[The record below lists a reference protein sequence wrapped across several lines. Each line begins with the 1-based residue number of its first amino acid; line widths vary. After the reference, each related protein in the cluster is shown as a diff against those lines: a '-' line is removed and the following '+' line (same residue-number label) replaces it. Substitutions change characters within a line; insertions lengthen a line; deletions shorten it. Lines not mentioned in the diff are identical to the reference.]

1 MNCNQCGAP
10 LSGEEAVCP
19 VCGHPVEQIEK
30 EPADQAFTE
39 AKPEESEN
47 TPEQAFTQASSGEGA
62 DVTDWAST
70 QEDKKPSGKGSTLA
84 IAAIIVLLAI
94 IAVLVVLLIKARK
107 VPAETEQAPT
117 TEQGVT
123 EEETPEE
130 TPEGEALEEEAQEE
144 EAQEEETFVPTVSY
158 IKEADAFDDA
168 LLDQVIVSCGDSTLT
183 NRKLAYYYWQE
194 FYSFVNMYS
203 SYITLFMDPAARLD
217 TQAYTEEESWDQF
230 FMETAVTTYRTCAS
244 AANAARE
251 EGYALG
257 EKDQENLDGL
267 AERIGSLAEQNGY
280 ASADEYLAKNFGPY
294 CTMETYQEFMDEYIL
309 GASYLNA
316 RLEAEEITDEEL
328 ENYYEENKESYDAQ
342 GLQKDDTPMV
352 NVRHILIQPEAVDL
366 EEGDEGYEEAVQ
378 AAEEAA
384 KARAEEIYQ
393 EWQEGDGTEESF
405 AALASENSAD
415 SSAAS
420 GGLIEN
426 VAPGKT
432 VEGFDDWCFEEG
444 RKPGDT
450 GIVETEYGYHILYYV
465 SQCSESYWHSVVY
478 SDYESACYAR
488 ICEDLRALYPG
499 EPDLS
504 KAAVYPCN
512 TEM

>member
-19 VCGHPVEQIEK
+19 VCGHPVKQIE
-30 EPADQAFTE
+30 EGPAVQAFTE
-39 AKPEESEN
+39 AKPEENEEKLDAS
-47 TPEQAFTQASSGEGA
+47 EQAFTQASSEENAA
-62 DVTDWAST
+62 DWTPPGRP
-70 QEDKKPSGKGSTLA
+70 DKKSSGKGPVLA
-84 IAAIIVLLAI
+84 IAAIVVLVAI
-94 IAVLVVLLIKARK
+94 IAVLVVLLIKSRK
-107 VPAETEQAPT
+107 APETATEEPVA
-117 TEQGVT
+117 EQGVT

-130 TPEGEALEEEAQEE
+130 IPEEGAETPEEEAIEEETMEE
-144 EAQEEETFVPTVSY
+144 EADPFVPSVSY

-251 EGYALG
+251 EGYALSA
-257 EKDQENLDGL
+257 EDQEYLDGPCG
-267 AERIGSLAEQNGY
+267 ENRSLAEQNGY
-280 ASADEYLAKNFGPY
+280 ASADEYLAMSFGPY
-294 CTMETYQEFMDEYIL
+294 STMESYQEFMNEYIL

-378 AAEEAA
+378 AAKDAA
-384 KARAEEIYQ
+384 KAKAEEIYQ
-393 EWQEGDGTEESF
+393 QWQDGDKTEESF

-415 SSAAS
+415 SSAAQRRPDRECRAWAD
-420 GGLIEN
+420 GR
-426 VAPGKT
+426 
-432 VEGFDDWCFEEG
+432 GF
-444 RKPGDT
+444 
-450 GIVETEYGYHILYYV
+450 
-465 SQCSESYWHSVVY
+465 
-478 SDYESACYAR
+478 
-488 ICEDLRALYPG
+488 
-499 EPDLS
+499 
-504 KAAVYPCN
+504 
-512 TEM
+512 

>member
-10 LSGEEAVCP
+10 LSGEETVCP

-30 EPADQAFTE
+30 EPADQAFAE

-47 TPEQAFTQASSGEGA
+47 TPEQAFTQASSGDGA

-203 SYITLFMDPAARLD
+203 SYITLFMNPAARLD

-316 RLEAEEITDEEL
+316 KLEAEEITDEDL

-499 EPDLS
+499 EPVLS